1 MYSLMFF
8 VGLLLILLVLYL
20 FPFHQPL
27 FQVPCTNLSNYS
39 INTFFGDVVYPAD
52 YLCMDDAVRNSK
64 DIRICNYYF
73 DASEGYFKDFDDRE
87 TWREGCIVQV
97 VANTNNSELC
107 EELFLPT
114 AIQNC
119 EKLKSEND
127 RTIK

>member
-1 MYSLMFF
+1 
-8 VGLLLILLVLYL
+8 
-20 FPFHQPL
+20 
-27 FQVPCTNLSNYS
+27 
-39 INTFFGDVVYPAD
+39 
-52 YLCMDDAVRNSK
+52 MDDAVRNSK